1 LVESRLVGVF
11 RRESRRDGGGG
22 KACANETVTVGC
34 PFSPS
39 VIVGSAVIVE
49 CNSDPPSDVAPS
61 PSVIVGCDTASF
73 DLGYAAWPD
82 NFTDMRLVGGGRIE
96 SSRESL

>member
-11 RRESRRDGGGG
+11 RRESKSDGGGG

-34 PFSPS
+34 PSSPS
-39 VIVGSAVIVE
+39 VIVGSAVIVD
-49 CNSDPPSDVAPS
+49 CNSDPPSDIAPS
-61 PSVIVGCDTASF
+61 PSAIVGCDKAAF
-73 DLGYAAWPD
+73 DSGYVVWPD
-82 NFTDMRLVGGGRIE
+82 NFIDMKLEGGGRVE